1 MNIDDLTIK
10 QAKELFSMF
19 EAKNRNN
26 QAGGLNTFVGKKVI
40 IRTYSA
46 GVFFGKLEEKA
57 DKEVIL
63 SSARRLWYWKTANDG
78 VSLSDLA
85 AGGVSEETK
94 VCEPV
99 DIWLEAIEIIP
110 CSDNCIKSI
119 ESKPIYKI

>member
-10 QAKELFSMF
+10 QAKELSSMF
-19 EAKNRNN
+19 GANNKNN

-57 DKEVIL
+57 GKEVIL
-63 SSARRLWYWKTANDG
+63 SEARMLWYWETANG
-78 VSLSDLA
+78 GISLSDLA
-85 AGGVSEETK
+85 VGGASDETK
-94 VCEPV
+94 ACEPV

-110 CSDNCIKSI
+110 CSDKCINSF
-119 ESKPIYKI
+119 ESKPIYKA